1 MWRGIMA
8 ESEIYERME
17 TDASFDAL
25 KILAAELP
33 EPLILMGGWAVNI
46 TVNKSYSEE
55 HNAPYL
61 GSRDVDLGFHID
73 VNASIEDLKQSNF
86 AKTLDILKDIG
97 YWESGTSRFCRI
109 LDKRTG
115 KTLSEKEAGEIPF
128 FDLFYLYIDP
138 MVDRIHLKNDDVFK
152 IKPIDEPL
160 LSDAIEN
167 GRMREITISG
177 KILQVPQPDVLL
189 AMKLSSFRNRT
200 KDDKKI
206 KDACDI
212 YALIWHSERPSN
224 EIIKLLKQNYPEL
237 CERVKDQFS
246 EDLISKASYHL
257 GVEPDQFKG
266 VLSQLFK

>member
-1 MWRGIMA
+1 
-8 ESEIYERME
+8 ME

-33 EPLILMGGWAVNI
+33 EPLILMGGWAVYL

-73 VNASIEDLKQSNF
+73 IDGSIEDLKQSNF
-86 AKTLDILKDIG
+86 AKTLEILKVVG

-115 KTLSEKEAGEIPF
+115 KSLNEKESGEIPF
-128 FDLFYLYIDP
+128 FDLFYLYINP
-138 MVDRIHLKNDDVFK
+138 MVDRIHPKNDDVFQ

-167 GRMREITISG
+167 GWMIEITIFG
-177 KILQVPQPDVLL
+177 KTLLVPLPDTLL
-189 AMKLSSFRNRT
+189 AMKLSSFPNRT

-212 YALIWHSERPSN
+212 YALIWHSERPAK
-224 EIIKLLKQNYPEL
+224 EIIHSLKQNFPEHI
-237 CERVKDQFS
+237 EKVKDHFS
-246 EDLISKASYHL
+246 EDLIIKASYHL
-257 GVEPDQFKG
+257 GVEPEQFKG
-266 VLSQLFK
+266 VISQLFK

>member
-1 MWRGIMA
+1 MA
-8 ESEIYERME
+8 ETEIYERME

-25 KILAAELP
+25 KILANELP
-33 EPLILMGGWAVNI
+33 EPLILMGGWAVNL

-73 VNASIEDLKQSNF
+73 VDASIEELKDSNF
-86 AKTLDILKDIG
+86 SKTLGILKAIG

-109 LDKRTG
+109 RDKRTG

-138 MVDRIHLKNDDVFK
+138 IVDRIHPKNDEVFK

-160 LSDAIEN
+160 LSDAIDH
-167 GRMREITISG
+167 GRMIEIQISG
-177 KILQVPQPDVLL
+177 KILLVPQPDVLL
-189 AMKLSSFRNRT
+189 AMKLSSFSNRT

-212 YALIWHSERPSN
+212 YALIWHSGIPAKD
-224 EIIKLLKQNYPEL
+224 IISSVKQDYPDL
-237 CERVKDQFS
+237 ITKVMDQFS
-246 EDLISKASYHL
+246 EDLINKASYHL
-257 GVEPDQFKG
+257 GIEPDQFNG
-266 VLSQLFK
+266 VISQLFK

>member
-1 MWRGIMA
+1 MA

-25 KILAAELP
+25 KILATELP
-33 EPLILMGGWAVNI
+33 EPLILMGGWAVNL
-46 TVNKSYSEE
+46 TVNRSFSEE

-73 VNASIEDLKQSNF
+73 VDVSIEDLKQSNF
-86 AKTLDILKDIG
+86 AKTLDNLKEIG

-138 MVDRIHLKNDDVFK
+138 MVDCIHPKNDEVFK

-177 KILQVPQPDVLL
+177 KIILVPLPDMLL
-189 AMKLSSFRNRT
+189 AMKLSSLPNRT

-212 YALIWHSERPSN
+212 YALIWHSETPSK
-224 EIIKLLKQNYPEL
+224 EIINSLKQNYSEHI
-237 CERVKDQFS
+237 EKVKDQFS
-246 EDLISKASYHL
+246 EDLINKASYHL
-257 GVEPDQFKG
+257 GVEPEQLKG
-266 VLSQLFK
+266 VISLLFK

>member
-1 MWRGIMA
+1 MA
-8 ESEIYERME
+8 EIEIYERME
-17 TDASFDAL
+17 TDASFDAM
-25 KILAAELP
+25 KILAVELP

-73 VNASIEDLKQSNF
+73 VDTSIEDLKQSDF
-86 AKTLDILKDIG
+86 AKTLDILKEIG

-109 LDKRTG
+109 LDKKTG
-115 KTLSEKEAGEIPF
+115 KTLTEKEAGEIPF
-128 FDLFYLYIDP
+128 FNLFYLYIDP
-138 MVDRIHLKNDDVFK
+138 MVDRIHPKNDEVFK

-167 GRMREITISG
+167 GRMREIKISG
-177 KILQVPQPDVLL
+177 KILLVPQPDVLL
-189 AMKLSSFRNRT
+189 AMKLSSFPKRT

-212 YALIWHSERPSN
+212 YALIWHSDRPAKD
-224 EIIKLLKQNYPEL
+224 IISPVRQEKPDLITE
-237 CERVKDQFS
+237 VKDQFS
-246 EDLISKASYHL
+246 EDLINKASYHL
-257 GVEPDQFKG
+257 GIEPDQFKG
-266 VLSQLFK
+266 VLSLLFI

>member
-1 MWRGIMA
+1 MA

-25 KILAAELP
+25 KILATELP
-33 EPLILMGGWAVNI
+33 EPLILMGGWAVYI
-46 TVNKSYSEE
+46 TVNNSFSEE

-73 VNASIEDLKQSNF
+73 VDASIEDLKNSNF
-86 AKTLDILKDIG
+86 AKTLDILKGIG

-115 KTLSEKEAGEIPF
+115 KTLIEKEAGEIPF
-128 FDLFYLYIDP
+128 FDLFYLNIDP
-138 MVDRIHLKNDDVFK
+138 IVDRIHPKNDEVFK

-160 LSDAIEN
+160 LSEALDN
-167 GRMREITISG
+167 DRMREIQISG
-177 KILQVPQPDVLL
+177 KILLVPQPDVLL
-189 AMKLSSFRNRT
+189 AMKLSSFPNRT

-212 YALIWHSERPSN
+212 YALIWNSDRPAKD
-224 EIIKLLKQNYPEL
+224 IISSVKQDYPDL
-237 CERVKDQFS
+237 IPKVKDQFP
-246 EDLISKASYHL
+246 EELINKASYHL
-257 GVEPDQFKG
+257 GIEPDQFKG
-266 VLSQLFK
+266 VISQLFT

>member
-1 MWRGIMA
+1 MA

-17 TDASFDAL
+17 TGASFDAL
-25 KILAAELP
+25 KILAVELP
-33 EPLILMGGWAVNI
+33 EPLILMGGWAVNL

-73 VNASIEDLKQSNF
+73 VDTSIEDLKQSNF
-86 AKTLDILKDIG
+86 AKTLDILKKIG

-109 LDKRTG
+109 VDKRSG
-115 KTLSEKEAGEIPF
+115 KTLSEEEAANVPIY
-128 FDLFYLYIDP
+128 DLFYLYIDP
-138 MVDRIHLKNDDVFK
+138 MVDCIHPKNHEVFK
-152 IKPIDEPL
+152 IKSIDEPL

-167 GRMREITISG
+167 GRMREIQISG
-177 KILQVPQPDVLL
+177 KILLVPQPDVLL
-189 AMKLSSFRNRT
+189 AMKLSSFPNRT

-212 YALIWHSERPSN
+212 YALIWHSERPAK
-224 EIIKLLKQNYPEL
+224 EIISS
-237 CERVKDQFS
+237 VKIDYSEQIEKGKDHYS
-246 EDLISKASYHL
+246 EDLIIKASYHL

-266 VLSQLFK
+266 VISQLFD

>member
-1 MWRGIMA
+1 MVK
-8 ESEIYERME
+8 SEIYERME

-25 KILAAELP
+25 KIMAVELP
-33 EPLILMGGWAVNI
+33 EPLILIGGWAVNL
-46 TVNKSYSEE
+46 TVNRSYSEE

-61 GSRDVDLGFHID
+61 GSRDVDLGFHINVD
-73 VNASIEDLKQSNF
+73 ASIEDLKQSNF
-86 AKTLDILKDIG
+86 AKTLQILKEIG

-115 KTLSEKEAGEIPF
+115 KTLTEKEAGEIPF
-128 FDLFYLYIDP
+128 FNLFYLYIDP
-138 MVDRIHLKNDDVFK
+138 MVDRIHPKNDEVFK

-167 GRMREITISG
+167 SRMREITISG
-177 KILQVPQPDVLL
+177 KILLVPQPDVLL
-189 AMKLSSFRNRT
+189 AMKLSSYPNRT

-212 YALIWHSERPSN
+212 YALVWHSERPAK
-224 EIIKLLKQNYPEL
+224 EIISSIKQNYPEHI
-237 CERVKDQFS
+237 EKVKDQFS
-246 EDLISKASYHL
+246 EALIIKASDHL

-266 VLSQLFK
+266 VISLLFK